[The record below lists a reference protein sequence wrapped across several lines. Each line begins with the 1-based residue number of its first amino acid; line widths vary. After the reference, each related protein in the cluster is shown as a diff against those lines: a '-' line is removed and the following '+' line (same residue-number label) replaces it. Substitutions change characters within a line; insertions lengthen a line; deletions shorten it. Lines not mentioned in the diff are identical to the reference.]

1 MLNGWEPSHKEWTA
15 QRQLQGN
22 GERPSF
28 RLVSDLLRRYKRSPA
43 KLGRFARFATSAGTA
58 MRTRPRSKFVK
69 QLKARRCGKC
79 GSKINNQR
87 VRCPRCANALSRPS
101 K

>member
-1 MLNGWEPSHKEWTA
+1 
-15 QRQLQGN
+15 
-22 GERPSF
+22 
-28 RLVSDLLRRYKRSPA
+28 
-43 KLGRFARFATSAGTA
+43 